1 MTLDAPEPR
10 GLRASALLFW
20 QAILVGIEAVV
31 SWRLGWGSASGLV
44 LGAGL
49 LHLSM
54 RLTEMTLRLSLR
66 RERHPLFAGSLFVAK
81 LLLLLGIGAIGLATD
96 WIDPISLA
104 AGAATLPV
112 AIVLDTCYVAWVNHR
127 PAREPGALGP

>member
-1 MTLDAPEPR
+1 MNRFVWAQDDLLAEEAIEESLAAAGDAEVVVLDAAA
-10 GLRASALLFW
+10 G
-20 QAILVGIEAVV
+20 IDGIEEAV
-31 SWRLGWGSASGLV
+31 
-44 LGAGL
+44 
-49 LHLSM
+49 
-54 RLTEMTLRLSLR
+54 
-66 RERHPLFAGSLFVAK
+66 FAGSLFVAK